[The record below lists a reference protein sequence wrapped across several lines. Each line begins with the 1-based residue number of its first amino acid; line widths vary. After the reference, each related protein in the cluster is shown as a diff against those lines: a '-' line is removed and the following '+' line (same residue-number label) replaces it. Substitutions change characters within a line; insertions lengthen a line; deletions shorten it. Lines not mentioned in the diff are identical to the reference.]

1 MAFFQIH
8 IYNSSNIAWIYT
20 KFGTKMRLILLLMCA
35 KLEGNLIVLLR
46 LLFFA
51 SVQKDKKEENKENG

>member
-1 MAFFQIH
+1 
-8 IYNSSNIAWIYT
+8 
-20 KFGTKMRLILLLMCA
+20 MRLILLLMCA